1 MQVQISLYYLIMRI
15 RCKHQCLAAQ
25 WRYISIVVLHLYRY
39 TLTAFRLSILSALY
53 PLFTL
58 KSNKECNA
66 GYKQH
71 YRQYYAVL
79 AAGNGH
85 FSRRRSRHV

>member
-1 MQVQISLYYLIMRI
+1 MQTSVLSCTMAVHQHSRFALVSLYM
-15 RCKHQCLAAQ
+15 
-25 WRYISIVVLHLYRY
+25 
-39 TLTAFRLSILSALY
+39 TAFRLSILSALY

-71 YRQYYAVL
+71 YRQYYAVIVT
-79 AAGNGH
+79 GNGH